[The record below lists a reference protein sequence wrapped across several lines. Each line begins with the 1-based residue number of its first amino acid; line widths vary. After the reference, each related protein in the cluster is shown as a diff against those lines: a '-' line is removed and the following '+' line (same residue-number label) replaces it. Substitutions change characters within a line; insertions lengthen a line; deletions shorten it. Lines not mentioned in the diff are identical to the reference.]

1 MDISI
6 HVQVEVVNVS
16 HTDGDS
22 EYAFEVTAE
31 DTLTRRERLRH
42 RVDQFLL
49 APARILWDDWR
60 ARIALAILS
69 VFLTMAIVGPNVVSK
84 PTVMG
89 PLLQPPWP
97 WGTLEYPLGTTYL
110 GASVMAQLVY
120 GAPAMLKM
128 IVSGALFTV
137 IVATLIGTT
146 AGYKGGTV
154 DAILMTISDVA
165 MTIPGLPLVII
176 LAATLPIAGNP
187 YLIGILLSI
196 NAWAGL
202 SRSLRSQVLTLR
214 DAEYVEA
221 SRIMDISLPRILGID
236 IIPNLMPYIAM
247 NFVQQARW
255 VIFNSVAL
263 YFLGVLPYSSTNW
276 GVMMNSAYQR
286 AGAVTSLEAFHWL
299 AVPMLAVVF
308 VALGLTLLA
317 QSADRLFN
325 PRVRARHAETV
336 AGETTEEGEEEGE
349 PQPAVGG
356 IS

>member
-1 MDISI
+1 MSR
-6 HVQVEVVNVS
+6 
-16 HTDGDS
+16 TDVDS

-31 DTLTRRERLRH
+31 ETLSRRDRIRH

-49 APARILWDDWR
+49 APARILWTDWR
-60 ARIALAILS
+60 ARIGLVIIGLFLFLS
-69 VFLTMAIVGPNVVSK
+69 LIGPSLVER
-84 PTVMG
+84 PEPLG
-89 PLLQPPWP
+89 PLLAPPWP

-110 GASVMAQLVY
+110 GQSILSQLVH
-120 GAPAMLKM
+120 GAPNMLKM
-128 IVSGALFTV
+128 ILSGALFTV
-137 IVATLIGTT
+137 IVATVIGTT

-154 DAILMTISDVA
+154 DGVLMTISDIA

-176 LAATLPIAGNP
+176 LAASLPIAGNP

-202 SRSLRSQVLTLR
+202 ARSLRSQVLTLR
-214 DAEYVEA
+214 ESEYVEA
-221 SRIMDISLPRILGID
+221 SRIMDISLTRILGID

-276 GVMMNSAYQR
+276 GVMMNSAYQK

-299 AVPMLAVVF
+299 AVPMFAVVL

-336 AGETTEEGEEEGE
+336 TGENGPEDEEESE
-349 PQPAVGG
+349 PTTSVGAV
-356 IS
+356 S

>member
-1 MDISI
+1 MSRT
-6 HVQVEVVNVS
+6 ERE
-16 HTDGDS
+16 

-31 DTLTRRERLRH
+31 ETLTRRERLRH
-42 RVDQFLL
+42 RLDQFVF

-60 ARIALAILS
+60 ARIALVIIGA
-69 VFLTMAIVGPNVVSK
+69 FLLLALLGPRLVAEPQPV
-84 PTVMG
+84 G
-89 PLLQPPWP
+89 PLLAPPWP
-97 WGTLEYPLGTTYL
+97 WGTLKYPLGTTYL
-110 GASVMAQLVY
+110 GASVLSQLVY

-128 IVSGALFTV
+128 ILSGALFTV
-137 IVATLIGTT
+137 VVATLIGTT
-146 AGYKGGTV
+146 AGYKGGRV
-154 DAILMTISDVA
+154 DGALMTVADIA

-176 LAATLPIAGNP
+176 LAASLPIAGNP

-214 DAEYVEA
+214 DSEYVEA

-286 AGAVTSLEAFHWL
+286 AGAVTSLAAFHWL
-299 AVPMLAVVF
+299 AVPMFAVVF

-336 AGETTEEGEEEGE
+336 AGETTEEGEEDSE